1 MPTKNDA
8 TYNTCMLFLSDSSFE
23 ESRLT
28 KSVKTIVAEE
38 LMLVATVD
46 IPAENKEAM
55 ISPVSPVG
63 TRNESHAL
71 PHAQCQYKQ
80 PAIDNLS
87 STHVSCL
94 MF

>member
-63 TRNESHAL
+63 S
-71 PHAQCQYKQ
+71 Q
-80 PAIDNLS
+80 
-87 STHVSCL
+87 
-94 MF
+94 